1 MPNPT
6 RSSATVVQMV
16 VNPGGRGALLEV
28 RARRRTG
35 TGNGALASGVKSA
48 PAGRTLRGA
57 EPLCGTAG
65 PLPVGPQTRRRA
77 ARGRPRDNGSSR
89 NG

>member
-6 RSSATVVQMV
+6 RSRATVVQMV
-16 VNPGGRGALLEV
+16 LNPGGRGALLEV
-28 RARRRTG
+28 RARRRTA
-35 TGNGALASGVKSA
+35 TGNGVLAPGVKSTPRIA
-48 PAGRTLRGA
+48 RCVVPSHAA
-57 EPLCGTAG
+57 VGTGCAS
-65 PLPVGPQTRRRA
+65 PRTRRRA